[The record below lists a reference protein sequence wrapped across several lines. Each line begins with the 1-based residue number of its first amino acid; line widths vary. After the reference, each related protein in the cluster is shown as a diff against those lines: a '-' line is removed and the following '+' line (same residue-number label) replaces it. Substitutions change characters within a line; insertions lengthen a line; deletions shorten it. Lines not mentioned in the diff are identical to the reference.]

1 MALIWKSR
9 KSQGRICY
17 EKFEVLVRDMKD
29 SF

>member
-9 KSQGRICY
+9 ESQGGICC
-17 EKFEVLVRDMKD
+17 EKVEVVVRDMKD

>member
-9 KSQGRICY
+9 KSQGIICC
-17 EKFEVLVRDMKD
+17 EKVEVLVRVMKD